1 MNNLNMKRFLLTSI
15 FCVLLA
21 CSASAEWL
29 NVVQRGANADGET
42 LVTDIIQ
49 QAIDEASVAGGATVY
64 FPAGTYLTGA
74 LHMRSNTTLHLDAGA
89 VLKFSDN
96 PDHYLPF
103 VQLRWEGT
111 VMNSFSPLIYAN
123 EVDNIAIEGRGVLD
137 GQGQNWW
144 KGEYDV
150 RGAFAASPELDP
162 ENEYQKMWVAA
173 NQGFTVSD
181 YYKGTIRR
189 KFFRPPFFQAFKST
203 NIRITGVKFIN
214 SPFWTINPAFC
225 QNVTIDGIT
234 IENPPSPNTDGINP
248 TSCKDV
254 RISNCHISVGD
265 DCITIKSGR
274 DADGRKWDTPC
285 ENITITNCTMLSGHG
300 GVVIGSEVSGSV
312 RKVTITNCVFDGTDR
327 GIRLKSSRERGGIV
341 EEIRISNI
349 VMKNIPKTAFVFNLF
364 YDRNIPEGPVTEKTP
379 IFRNIHIS
387 NVTATGVNEAGMIW
401 GINEMPVS
409 NLTFSNINI
418 EAKTGFAITTAK
430 EIEFHNVTINTQDGP
445 SFIVKD
451 AANLVFD
458 NVKSNASLA
467 GTPTISLENVRTAYI
482 YNCFPFVK
490 PDLFLKAEGGQNTN
504 IVLTNSRNCPVDD
517 PHNAV
522 SE

>member
-1 MNNLNMKRFLLTSI
+1 MKRFLLI
-15 FCVLLA
+15 CVVFA
-21 CSASAEWL
+21 ASALQVQAEWL
-29 NVVQRGANADGET
+29 NVQQRGAQTDGKT
-42 LVTDIIQ
+42 LVTDVIQ
-49 QAIDEASVAGGATVY
+49 KAIDEASSAGGGTVY

-111 VMNSFSPLIYAN
+111 VMNSFSPLIHAH
-123 EVDNIAIEGRGVLD
+123 EVDNITIEGRGLLD

-144 KGEYDV
+144 KAEYDI
-150 RGAFAASPELDP
+150 RGKFAQTEDQDP
-162 ENEYQKMWVAA
+162 INGYQQMWVDA
-173 NQGFTVSD
+173 NPGFTVSD
-181 YYKGTIRR
+181 YYRGSIRR
-189 KFFRPPFFQAFKST
+189 KFFRPPFFQAFRST

-234 IENPPSPNTDGINP
+234 IDNPPSPNTDGINP

-254 RISNCHISVGD
+254 HISNCHISVGD

-274 DADGRKWDTPC
+274 DADGRKWNTPC

-312 RKVTITNCVFDGTDR
+312 RKVTIANCVFDGTDR

-341 EEIRISNI
+341 EEIRVSNI
-349 VMKNIPKTAFVFNLF
+349 VMKNIKKTAFVFNLF

-379 IFRNIHIS
+379 VFRNIHIS
-387 NVTATGVNEAGMIW
+387 NVTGTEVNEAGMIL

-409 NLTFSNINI
+409 NLTFSNINL
-418 EAKTGFAITTAK
+418 EANTGFSITTAK
-430 EIEFHNVTINTQDGP
+430 EIEFHDVTINTKLGA
-445 SFIVKD
+445 SFKVTD

-458 NVKSNASLA
+458 NVKSNAPLKD
-467 GTPTISLENVRTAYI
+467 TPVIRLNNVRTAYI
-482 YNCFPFVK
+482 YNCFPFVE
-490 PDLFLKAEGGQNTN
+490 PDVFLRTEGEQNSG
-504 IVLTNSRNCPVDD
+504 IVLMNSLNCPLDD
-517 PHNAV
+517 PSAAV
-522 SE
+522 KKM